1 MPPGQEIQMRLR
13 LMLVVTIPIL
23 KTLCIHKATIY
34 RGQQQNMLRSVLT
47 KAPDSL
53 LYIRVCDSLFFDS

>member
-13 LMLVVTIPIL
+13 LMLVVTIPTL
-23 KTLCIHKATIY
+23 KILCIHKATIY
-34 RGQQQNMLRSVLT
+34 QGQQQNMQRSAST
-47 KAPDSL
+47 KAPDTL